1 MPRPRKP
8 VETLKLSGAFEK
20 NPKRTRARH
29 PGEIK
34 SDKALGEPPDY
45 FADDE
50 ATVWAEIQTI
60 VPSDVLTSADRF
72 VVELLSRLVAKFRRD
87 WLTGAEMSQMTWCCS
102 HLGMTPTDRS
112 KITVRQEKEA
122 SPFDEFLAN

>member
-8 VETLKLSGAFEK
+8 TETLELAGAFK
-20 NPKRTRARH
+20 KDPQRKRPIGPKSEA
-29 PGEIK
+29 P
-34 SDKALGEPPDY
+34 LGEPPGY

-50 ATVWAEIQTI
+50 ATVWAEVQNI
-60 VPSDVLTSADRF
+60 VPPGVLTGADRF

-112 KITVRQEKEA
+112 KITVQQEKEA